1 MDKDIKIRELE
12 AKIPKAISSKSKS
25 PSPVGVVVRRVM
37 FEKYKHIFTETE
49 LQSLR
54 SVEKD
59 STFVYKVVGYLYKA
73 NLVVLKNRCVQKKKR
88 SAKTPDGKIIILES
102 KPEITPD
109 KKELV
114 ADMFLE
120 RLIIES
126 KDDDEV
132 KHRQKQLNKL
142 LNSAITNYLKK
153 NESSE

>member
-1 MDKDIKIRELE
+1 M
-12 AKIPKAISSKSKS
+12 
-25 PSPVGVVVRRVM
+25 
-37 FEKYKHIFTETE
+37 
-49 LQSLR
+49 
-54 SVEKD
+54 
-59 STFVYKVVGYLYKA
+59 
-73 NLVVLKNRCVQKKKR
+73 VVLKNRCVQKKKR

-102 KPEITPD
+102 KPEITPN